1 MMRISFGGRR
11 SAVGGLFMKEVT
23 MSEKN
28 IAFVRR
34 FYEDVFTAGK
44 MNLAAIDQYLAD
56 DFVGHDLPPGLNG
69 REGFKKFVGM
79 FAASFS
85 DTTQI
90 KVHEVISNGDKVV
103 VRWSSTARHSGEFMG
118 IPATG
123 QRITLKEIDI
133 FRLAEGKIADLWQ
146 EMDKLGIL
154 QQISL
159 SK

>member
-1 MMRISFGGRR
+1 
-11 SAVGGLFMKEVT
+11 

-28 IAFVRR
+28 KAVIRH
-34 FYEDVFTAGK
+34 FYDDVFSVGK
-44 MNLAAIDQYLAD
+44 MNIAAIEQHLAA

-90 KVHEVISNGDKVV
+90 EAHEVIGNGDKIV
-103 VRWSSTARHSGEFMG
+103 VRWSSTGRHTGEFMG

-123 QRITLKEIDI
+123 QRITLKGIDI
-133 FRLAEGKIADLWQ
+133 FRLAENEIADLWQ
-146 EMDKLGIL
+146 EIDIMGIL
-154 QQISL
+154 QQL
-159 SK
+159 SAPTADSR

>member
-1 MMRISFGGRR
+1 
-11 SAVGGLFMKEVT
+11 

-28 IAFVRR
+28 IAIVRR

-44 MNLAAIDQYLAD
+44 MNIAAIDQHLAD
-56 DFVGHDLPPGLNG
+56 DFVGHDLPPGLDG
-69 REGFKKFVGM
+69 REGYKKFVGM

-90 KVHEVISNGDKVV
+90 EAHEVISNGDKIV
-103 VRWSSTARHSGEFMG
+103 VRWSSTGRHTGEFMG

-123 QRITLKEIDI
+123 QRITLKGIDI
-133 FRLAEGKIADLWQ
+133 FRLAEDKIVDLWQ
-146 EMDKLGIL
+146 EMDILGIL

-159 SK
+159 PTTDETGSEGS

>member
-1 MMRISFGGRR
+1 
-11 SAVGGLFMKEVT
+11 

-28 IAFVRR
+28 KAVIRR
-34 FYEDVFTAGK
+34 FYDDVFTVGR
-44 MNLAAIDQYLAD
+44 MNIAAIEQHLAD

-90 KVHEVISNGDKVV
+90 EAHDVIGNGDKIV
-103 VRWSSTARHSGEFMG
+103 VRWSSMARHTGEFMG

-123 QRITLKEIDI
+123 QWITLKGIDI
-133 FRLAEGKIADLWQ
+133 FRLAEDKIVDLWQ
-146 EMDKLGIL
+146 EMDILGIL
-154 QQISL
+154 QQISIPTAEGTGNEG
-159 SK
+159 SGF

>member
-1 MMRISFGGRR
+1 
-11 SAVGGLFMKEVT
+11 

-28 IAFVRR
+28 KALIRR
-34 FYEDVFTAGK
+34 FYDDVFTIGK
-44 MNLAAIDQYLAD
+44 MNIAAIERHLAH

-85 DTTQI
+85 DMTRI
-90 KVHEVISNGDKVV
+90 EAHEVIGNGDKIV
-103 VRWSSTARHSGEFMG
+103 VRWSSTGRHTGEFMG

-123 QRITLKEIDI
+123 QRVTIKGIDI
-133 FRLAEGKIADLWQ
+133 FRLAGGKIADLWQ
-146 EMDKLGIL
+146 EMDIMGIL
-154 QQISL
+154 QQICL

>member
-1 MMRISFGGRR
+1 
-11 SAVGGLFMKEVT
+11 

-28 IAFVRR
+28 KAVIRR
-34 FYEDVFTAGK
+34 FYDDVFTVGK
-44 MNLAAIDQYLAD
+44 MNMAAIEQHLAA

-79 FAASFS
+79 IAASFS

-90 KVHEVISNGDKVV
+90 EAHEVIGHGDKIV
-103 VRWSSTARHSGEFMG
+103 VRWSSTGRHTGEFMG

-123 QRITLKEIDI
+123 QRITLKGIDI
-133 FRLAEGKIADLWQ
+133 FHLAEGKIADLWQ
-146 EMDKLGIL
+146 EMDMLGIL